1 LTSPAAHPS
10 AGNILARLSDERDAL
25 RAFVV
30 LLEREQEILL
40 GTDTDALLPL
50 AEQKTRASDDIHT
63 RARERRQSL
72 PDSVST
78 EKWLQ
83 ANSPTGLALWHEV
96 RQLAEQAQRQN
107 HLNGELIQIKMRY
120 NQQALVALVGATQHA
135 AGIYGADGQPALPS
149 SGRTLGSG

>member
-1 LTSPAAHPS
+1 M
-10 AGNILARLSDERDAL
+10 LARLSSERDAL

-30 LLEREQEILL
+30 LLEREQEALL

-50 AEQKTRASDDIHT
+50 AEKKTKDSDNIHAL
-63 RARERRQSL
+63 ARERRESL
-72 PDSVST
+72 PDSLST

-83 ANSPTGLALWHEV
+83 ANSPAGLALWHEV

-107 HLNGELIQIKMRY
+107 RLNGELIQLKMRY

-135 AGIYGADGQPALPS
+135 AGIYGADGQPTLPT